1 MSNFKYAAFSML
13 FLILSGCGGSG
24 SGPSE
29 IEDITLIQTISF
41 ESDSYEIIIGNT
53 ATLEVTGGLGSG
65 ALSFESSDSGIA
77 SVSAT
82 GEVTAVAV
90 GSATITATKASDSTY
105 SEATATTE
113 VVVIPKL
120 EQIISFGSESY
131 SVIITNELDIS
142 IDGGAGSGAVTYSSS
157 DESIATI
164 SSSGI
169 LSAISVGTVTV
180 TATKAEDST
189 YADATAQ
196 TTVEVTPKLG
206 QSITFG
212 EDSYTIVVGNSQ
224 TIAASGG
231 PGIGE
236 ISYTSSDPSIA
247 TIDGSGLVTGL
258 NIGAVTVTAV
268 KAADSTYAE
277 ATASTSVTI
286 SDLLEQTISFSSD
299 SYTLTVGDTQTITAS
314 GGEGTGA
321 ITYSSAD
328 EAVATISAEGLVT
341 AVSAGSTTITAVK
354 AADQLYAETF
364 TTATISVEA
373 PKPDAPDV
381 SLVWIGNSRLTVSWA
396 DVEDASSYNLY
407 YATESIAALSSLSNL
422 ESLDNSTKVEG
433 VTSAHTIGGLAN
445 NVNYYVVV
453 TAMSSGTESDASNE
467 VSAAPKNPLNDTG
480 ITVSGNGTSGINAS
494 CTKAIQNG
502 GHVPQDCDQGR
513 DADASI
519 AANKVGTGVAAF
531 DYTKL
536 GSDGFELGVQ
546 NVAWSA
552 DGTEA
557 EGSQW
562 SCIRDNVTGLVW
574 EIKTASGIHSFNEKV
589 TWQNRGGLANATNS
603 EGLCGITSWRVP
615 SLTEL
620 LTIANNGRQN
630 PANDVPRFPNSKSQS
645 YWTDDAISG
654 VATNAWTVN
663 FFSGIG
669 NSKAKT
675 QTFQVR
681 LVAGDYAATRFEGA
695 RFVDNADG
703 TLIDLVTGL
712 MWKRCPEGLTGDGCA
727 EGAVSNKVWG
737 VAMKT
742 ARDSTFAGY
751 DDWRLP
757 NLKEIQTLVDVSKN
771 NPAQDTTVFPN
782 PTNVLNYWTSSL
794 TKKPDPLTQSWKINF
809 QRGIPATGVRTGSTN
824 AQWLVRDAGQ
834 GQ

>member
-1 MSNFKYAAFSML
+1 ML

-29 IEDITLIQTISF
+29 IEDVTLIQTISF
-41 ESDSYEIIIGNT
+41 ESDSYEIIVGNT
-53 ATLEVTGGLGSG
+53 STLEVTGGLGSG
-65 ALSFESSDSGIA
+65 ALSFESSDSDIA

-90 GSATITATKASDSTY
+90 GSVTITATKASDDTY

-120 EQIISFGSESY
+120 EQIIAFGSESY
-131 SVIITNELDIS
+131 SVIVTNELDIS
-142 IDGGAGSGAVTYSSS
+142 IDSGAGSGAITYSSS
-157 DESIATI
+157 DDSIATI
-164 SSSGI
+164 SSSGV
-169 LSAISVGTVTV
+169 LTAISIGSVTI
-180 TATKAEDST
+180 TATKAEDNT
-189 YADATAQ
+189 YAEATAQ
-196 TTVEVTPKLG
+196 TTVEVIPKLG
-206 QSITFG
+206 QSIVFG
-212 EDSYTIVVGNSQ
+212 EESYTIVIGNSQ
-224 TIAASGG
+224 TITASGG

-236 ISYTSSDPSIA
+236 ISYTSSDVSIA
-247 TIDGSGLVTGL
+247 TVDGSGLVAGL
-258 NIGAVTVTAV
+258 NIGTVTITAV

-286 SDLLEQTISFSSD
+286 SDLLEQTISFPAE
-299 SYTLTVGDTQTITAS
+299 SYTLTEGDTQTITAS

-328 EAVATISAEGLVT
+328 EAIATISSEGLVT
-341 AVSAGSTTITAVK
+341 ALAAGSTTITAVK

-364 TTATISVEA
+364 TTASVDVEA
-373 PKPDAPDV
+373 AKPDAPEI
-381 SLVWIGNSRLTVSWA
+381 SLVWIGNSRLTVSWSE
-396 DVEDASSYNLY
+396 VEDASSYNLY
-407 YATESIAALSSLSNL
+407 YATESVAALSSLSNL
-422 ESLDNSTKVEG
+422 ESLNNATKVEG
-433 VTSAHTIGGLAN
+433 VTSAHTIGGLSN
-445 NVNYYVVV
+445 DVDYYVVV

-480 ITVSGNGTSGINAS
+480 IIVSGNGTSGINAS

-513 DADASI
+513 DADTSIPAS
-519 AANKVGTGVAAF
+519 KLGTGVAAF

-562 SCIRDNVTGLVW
+562 SCIRDNVTGLTW

-589 TWQNRGGLANATNS
+589 TWQNRGGLADATNA

-630 PANDVPRFPNSKSQS
+630 PANDVPRFPNSKPQS

-681 LVAGDYAATRFEGA
+681 LVAGNYAASRFEGA

-703 TLIDLVTGL
+703 TLTDLVTGL

-834 GQ
+834 GE

>member
-189 YADATAQ
+189 YAEATAQ

-328 EAVATISAEGLVT
+328 ETVATISAEGLVT

-433 VTSAHTIGGLAN
+433 VTSAHTIVGLSN
-445 NVNYYVVV
+445 NVDYYVVV

>member
-189 YADATAQ
+189 YAEATAQ

-236 ISYTSSDPSIA
+236 ISYASSDPSIA
-247 TIDGSGLVTGL
+247 TVDGGGLVTGL

-299 SYTLTVGDTQTITAS
+299 SYTLMVGDTQTITAS

-328 EAVATISAEGLVT
+328 ETVATISAEGLVT

-433 VTSAHTIGGLAN
+433 VTSAHTIVGLSN
-445 NVNYYVVV
+445 NVDYYVVV

-681 LVAGDYAATRFEGA
+681 LVASDYAATRFEGA